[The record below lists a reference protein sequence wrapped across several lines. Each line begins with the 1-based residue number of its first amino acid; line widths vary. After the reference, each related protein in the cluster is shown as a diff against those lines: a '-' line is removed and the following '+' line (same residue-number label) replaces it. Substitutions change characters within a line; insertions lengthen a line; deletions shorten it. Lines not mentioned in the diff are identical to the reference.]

1 MQSSTVKSYRKIDDL
16 EREIIIGLTQKFGN
30 SATAMT
36 NYIRAS
42 GTTYGELSS
51 YYQSLKFPSAR
62 KRIYDI
68 LTNAAKSVATQRV
81 LDPLRLQPQE
91 TDKFDYVTTND
102 GIEETDV
109 DRVTFIQQML
119 AGFTAQQQTQSSIS
133 VEPFNHSQQNS
144 PMAQPTSSPIISTAT
159 VNTND
164 TLPQQSSPADS
175 PLVSGSNLID
185 SSENS
190 MIVFCDQ
197 DSSRAPTVGENKLT
211 PPVLVDPLQSVASLP
226 AVQSGPNSSSSA
238 ASSLPSRSTDLLH
251 KLPPQLQN
259 VNSLWTLF
267 TSFVSNIADNPSSL
281 QAVLPSDVIDSLVP
295 SSSTVQPSKHLF
307 CYPPKHHTLHS
318 TFSLSNEELE
328 PIYDV
333 PASKRFC
340 AHPHQTTT
348 TPPSNQRKPPLQ
360 LASASKLSTKKKIS
374 VKGPVHFSTNNVL
387 EDDDDERTSSQVSIT
402 TPNQHHS
409 SNTMRTVRFLTA
421 LYYFK
426 FF

>member
-1 MQSSTVKSYRKIDDL
+1 MQNSTVKSYRKIDDL

-30 SATAMT
+30 SATAIT

-68 LTNAAKSVATQRV
+68 LTNSAKSVATQRV
-81 LDPLRLQPQE
+81 LDPLCLQPQA
-91 TDKFDYVTTND
+91 TDKFDYATTND

-119 AGFTAQQQTQSSIS
+119 ADFTAVT
-133 VEPFNHSQQNS
+133 
-144 PMAQPTSSPIISTAT
+144 TT
-159 VNTND
+159 NT
-164 TLPQQSSPADS
+164 
-175 PLVSGSNLID
+175 I
-185 SSENS
+185 
-190 MIVFCDQ
+190 
-197 DSSRAPTVGENKLT
+197 
-211 PPVLVDPLQSVASLP
+211 LVDPLQSVASLP

-238 ASSLPSRSTDLLH
+238 ASSLPSLPIDLLH

-281 QAVLPSDVIDSLVP
+281 QAVLPSDVIGSLVP
-295 SSSTVQPSKHLF
+295 SSSAVQPSKHLF

-340 AHPHQTTT
+340 AHPQQTTT
-348 TPPSNQRKPPLQ
+348 TP
-360 LASASKLSTKKKIS
+360 
-374 VKGPVHFSTNNVL
+374 
-387 EDDDDERTSSQVSIT
+387 
-402 TPNQHHS
+402 
-409 SNTMRTVRFLTA
+409 
-421 LYYFK
+421 
-426 FF
+426 